1 MTKTKR
7 RTTHFKYEMKG
18 VIFING
24 FTIHAKLPS
33 LNEVIRKNRESKF
46 CGNTYKKNTE
56 KIISRYIKKALET
69 GELKPVSE
77 PCTVRIDWYEKD
89 KRRDVDNIQSSQ
101 KFILDA
107 LVNNGVL
114 PDDNRKHVTQ
124 IYHRI
129 IDSDENKVSVTI
141 ETEVK

>member
-1 MTKTKR
+1 
-7 RTTHFKYEMKG
+7 MKG

-33 LNEVIRKNRESKF
+33 LNEVIKKDRTNRF
-46 CGNTYKKNTE
+46 AGAAYKKETE

-69 GELKPVSE
+69 GELMPVSG
-77 PCTVRIDWYEKD
+77 PCTVCIDWYEKD
-89 KRRDVDNIQSSQ
+89 RRRDVDNIQSSQ

-129 IDSDENKVSVTI
+129 HDSEENKVSVTI

>member
-1 MTKTKR
+1 M
-7 RTTHFKYEMKG
+7 
-18 VIFING
+18 NG

-33 LNEVIRKNRESKF
+33 LNEVIRKDRSNKF
-46 CGNTYKKNTE
+46 AGAVYKKDTE
-56 KIISRYIKKALET
+56 KIILRYIAKALET

-77 PCTVRIDWYEKD
+77 PCVIRIDWYEKT

-107 LVNNGVL
+107 LVNAGVL
-114 PDDNRKHVTQ
+114 HDDGRKYVTQ

-129 IDSDENKVSVTI
+129 FDSDKDKVSVTI
-141 ETEVK
+141 ETGVKE